1 MGRREF
7 SHLEPVERLAAQ
19 IIERLN
25 YLSSRKTKREL
36 ERSMSAHK
44 RPYWPEA
51 WELLLEREC
60 IKLTPGKRRQQIV
73 TLTDL
78 PAWAEPKPIVKKRR
92 RKRPQSDWFKFLLP
106 VFLDRDGYEE
116 KAAKASAALEQDW
129 RQQLDEMWRR
139 KL

>member
-1 MGRREF
+1 MKNDEF
-7 SHLEPVERLAAQ
+7 SHLPRVERLAAQ

-25 YLSSRKTKREL
+25 CLGSRTTKREL

-51 WELLLEREC
+51 WELLLERGCVE
-60 IKLTPGKRRQQIV
+60 LTSGKRRQQIL

-92 RKRPQSDWFKFLLP
+92 RKRPQSDWFKFWLP

-116 KAAKASAALEQDW
+116 KAAEANAALKGD
-129 RQQLDEMWRR
+129 WRR
-139 KL
+139 KLEEYGRD